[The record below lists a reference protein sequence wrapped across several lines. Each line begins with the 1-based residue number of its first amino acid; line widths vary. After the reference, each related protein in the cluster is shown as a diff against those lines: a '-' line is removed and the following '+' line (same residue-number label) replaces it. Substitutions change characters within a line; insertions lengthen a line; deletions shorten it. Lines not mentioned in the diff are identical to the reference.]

1 MSEVSFR
8 DVLDQPIIDLVRANL
23 YIARALAYPQLDVA
37 DVEAQLAAYETVA
50 RERVE
55 AAAPLRTRAVQLA
68 DFLFDEMGF
77 QGNIRH
83 YDDPRNS
90 FLNDVLERRVGIPLS
105 LSLFYLVVAAR
116 LDIPA
121 DGVGMPG
128 HFLVGIPLDE
138 TPFYLD
144 PFHQGR
150 ELSRAEC
157 EAVMRRQ
164 TGYRGFF
171 DPSWLEPV
179 SAREM
184 VARQLR
190 NLRTIYLQGV
200 DWERASTAIAHLRL
214 VEPQEPRHL
223 RDLGLVYYQ
232 SGRRI
237 RGCYYLEQYL
247 AENPEAEDASDLRR
261 GLKERLDQWAVA
273 N

>member
-1 MSEVSFR
+1 MTQSSFR
-8 DVLDQPIIDLVRANL
+8 DLLAQPTIDLVRANL
-23 YIARALAYPQLDVA
+23 YIARALAYPQLDVG
-37 DVEAQLAAYETVA
+37 DVEAQLSAYETVA

-55 AAAPLRTRAVQLA
+55 PSAPVRRRAVQLA

-77 QGNIRH
+77 QGNTRH
-83 YDDPRNS
+83 YSDPRNS
-90 FLNDVLERRVGIPLS
+90 FLNDVLQRRVGIPLS
-105 LSLFYLVVAAR
+105 LSLFYLAVAAR

-128 HFLVGIPLDE
+128 HFLVSIPMGE
-138 TPFYLD
+138 TPLYLD

-150 ELSRAEC
+150 ELSRNEC
-157 EAVMRRQ
+157 EAVMREQ

-179 SAREM
+179 SPREM

-200 DWERASTAIAHLRL
+200 DWSRASIAIEYLRL
-214 VEPQEPRHL
+214 AEPQEARHL

-247 AENPEAEDASDLRR
+247 AADPDAEDAPDLRR

>member
-1 MSEVSFR
+1 MTQFSFR
-8 DVLDQPIIDLVRANL
+8 DVLAQPTIDLVRANVH
-23 YIARALAYPQLDVA
+23 IARALAHPQLDPA
-37 DVEAQLAAYETVA
+37 DVDAQLSACATAA
-50 RERVE
+50 RRRVE
-55 AAAPLRTRAVQLA
+55 ASAPLRTRAVQLSR
-68 DFLFDEMGF
+68 FLFDELGF
-77 QGNIRH
+77 QGNGDH

-90 FLNDVLERRVGIPLS
+90 FLNEVLQRRVGIPLS
-105 LSLFYLVVAAR
+105 LSIIYLVVAAR
-116 LDIPA
+116 LDIPV

-128 HFLVGIPLDE
+128 HFLVSVPLDGA
-138 TPFYLD
+138 PLYLD

-150 ELSRAEC
+150 ELNRAEC
-157 EAVMRRQ
+157 EALMRRQ

-190 NLRTIYLQGV
+190 NLRTIYLQAV
-200 DWERASTAIAHLRL
+200 DWSRASIAIEHLRL
-214 VEPQEPRHL
+214 AEPEEARHL

-232 SGRRI
+232 SGRRV

-247 AENPEAEDASDLRR
+247 AANPDAEDAPDLRR